1 MSSPSRALTRSGVLY
16 ATPLSVLGT
25 FVYFWLIWVLP
36 AGFPAAAMGTFLAI
50 RVMGREP
57 TGRPLWFWAW
67 RAVAAGAPLGAAGT
81 ALWFAVMFMT
91 VPDHLRRVIGPV
103 TAIGAGAGAGVGLI
117 VALVPL
123 ARPSDPDGCLKVWSN
138 WRRQNTK
145 PRCTATVTGAS
156 STPESCSPCATAR
169 SA

>member
-1 MSSPSRALTRSGVLY
+1 MLIRPVRGEWCRRFREPLRARASVRH
-16 ATPLSVLGT
+16 AASVLGT

-36 AGFPAAAMGTFLAI
+36 AGLPAAAVGTFLAI

-91 VPDHLRRVIGPV
+91 VPDHLRRVMGPV

-117 VALVPL
+117 VALY
-123 ARPSDPDGCLKVWSN
+123 
-138 WRRQNTK
+138 RR
-145 PRCTATVTGAS
+145 RSVGIRTAA
-156 STPESCSPCATAR
+156 
-169 SA
+169 